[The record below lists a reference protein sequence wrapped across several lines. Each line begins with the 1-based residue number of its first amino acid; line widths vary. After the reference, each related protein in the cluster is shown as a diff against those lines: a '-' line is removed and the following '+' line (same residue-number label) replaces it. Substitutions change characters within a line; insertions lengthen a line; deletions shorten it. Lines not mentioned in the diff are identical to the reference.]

1 MEWDGEVGMNSVP
14 DGVVQHILS
23 MLSNARDVAAC
34 ACVCRR
40 WRDCVPYLP
49 ALFFPRNAFDAAAAA
64 RGAADDVIGRMVAS
78 VARLREL
85 VIYCP
90 FSMAR
95 LPAWLAARSATLRVL
110 ELRMDAAADKVAE
123 GGHLD
128 CIGLASNLEELRLWG
143 VSLTA
148 APAWGRMERLRV
160 LEVVGASLRDSAVR
174 DAIAACPNL
183 TDLSLLGCDCSG
195 TVAIDLQLLQR
206 CRLDIL
212 GAGNCSLLLTA
223 PRLESLEIQGFTW
236 ITLCGGHSLRRLS
249 IAKSTGRVHKVDTG
263 NLPDLDHLSLRGVQ
277 WDWAAVSSVLQCA
290 SEVKHLVMK
299 IEFCGDLDALQ
310 PFPEVDL
317 VDFFD
322 SHPKLRKVEIHGA
335 MFAALCQKNSLKNLN
350 SRFLIPCLE
359 EVLITVRSPLNAEQK
374 LNTLESL
381 VKYSVKLRTMVIRIS
396 QMKNCHEAAD
406 EFFEEICKFKYMN
419 YRKVR
424 IE

>member
-1 MEWDGEVGMNSVP
+1 MEWDSDCGMNSVP

-23 MLSNARDVAAC
+23 MLSNVRDVAAC

-64 RGAADDVIGRMVAS
+64 RGAADDAIGRMVAS

-110 ELRMDAAADKVAE
+110 ELRMDAAADNKAPE

-128 CIGLASNLEELRLWG
+128 CIGLAANLEELRLWG

-160 LEVVGASLRDSAVR
+160 LEVVGAPLRDSAVG
-174 DAIAACPNL
+174 DAIAACPSL

-236 ITLCGGHSLRRLS
+236 ITLRGDHSLRRLS
-249 IAKSTGRVHKVDTG
+249 IAKSTGET
-263 NLPDLDHLSLRGVQ
+263 
-277 WDWAAVSSVLQCA
+277 
-290 SEVKHLVMK
+290 
-299 IEFCGDLDALQ
+299 
-310 PFPEVDL
+310 
-317 VDFFD
+317 
-322 SHPKLRKVEIHGA
+322 
-335 MFAALCQKNSLKNLN
+335 
-350 SRFLIPCLE
+350 
-359 EVLITVRSPLNAEQK
+359 
-374 LNTLESL
+374 
-381 VKYSVKLRTMVIRIS
+381 RIS
-396 QMKNCHEAAD
+396 NLWPLFSQFSFAMA
-406 EFFEEICKFKYMN
+406 
-419 YRKVR
+419 
-424 IE
+424 